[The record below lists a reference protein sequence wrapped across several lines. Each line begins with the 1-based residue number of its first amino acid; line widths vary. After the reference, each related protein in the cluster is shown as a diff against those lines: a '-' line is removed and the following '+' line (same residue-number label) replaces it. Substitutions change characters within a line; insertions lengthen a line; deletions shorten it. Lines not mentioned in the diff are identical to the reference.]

1 VLKPTGKCI
10 SAELQEASEDTQTR
24 FKAEKQSRK
33 HLDMK
38 ISALEEE
45 LTDLKVEKE
54 TLEKVCLVLALQ
66 RNAGF
71 QLFARN
77 FCSMMLLVSKHIK

>member
-1 VLKPTGKCI
+1 
-10 SAELQEASEDTQTR
+10 
-24 FKAEKQSRK
+24 
-33 HLDMK
+33 MK